1 MDTFSRRLESMESEA
16 QVRLYLKV
24 FWSPQESVSRRK
36 LNGTINTVVRK
47 HKLCIKLREQK
58 AIIWFVCW
66 GSKVICL
73 TVKCIFYFASFLS
86 FLHFKLNDYLSCIIA
101 SSIINFG
108 YIIACCQE
116 LF

>member
-24 FWSPQESVSRRK
+24 FWSPQESVRRRK
-36 LNGTINTVVRK
+36 LNGSINTVVRK
-47 HKLCIKLREQK
+47 HKLWIKLREQK

-86 FLHFKLNDYLSCIIA
+86 FLHFKLNDYLSCITA

>member
-24 FWSPQESVSRRK
+24 FWSLQESVTSRK
-36 LNGTINTVVRK
+36 LNGSINKVVRR
-47 HKLCIKLREQK
+47 HKLWIKLREQK
-58 AIIWFVCW
+58 VWFVCW
-66 GSKVICL
+66 GSNVICL
-73 TVKCIFYFASFLS
+73 TVKSIFYFASFLS

-108 YIIACCQE
+108 YIIVCCQE